1 MRYSFTLFFA
11 LVAVA
16 SFAQVTITSAS
27 FPVAGDT
34 LKTLSDF
41 SVGDIAPTA
50 AGPDQTWDYSSLS
63 SGLLNERLVL
73 DASEGDNAEAFPTA
87 DLVVRAGGN
96 FENYFAKDGQYLSD
110 LGFFGGNA
118 QTEFLT
124 VAAKY
129 TEPYVILNTP
139 ASYEDSEMYETS
151 LLVPAAR
158 EDLPDSLIAQIP
170 DAVVFDSIR
179 IRVDIESDSE
189 IDAWGTMMIP
199 GAEYEVLRENR
210 FEIRDTRVEIK
221 ISILPW
227 VDATALLTELLPG
240 LLGLDTVQIHNF
252 YAEGVNVPVASLLM
266 DGDGTPTQVSY
277 KFEGIITS
285 TSNLSGA
292 KPDFVAY
299 PNPAID
305 KISLSATNL
314 PEGEYTVRI
323 FNLLGQD
330 AYKRQHYFKRGREI
344 DINVAGLRRG
354 SYFYSILDDRGK
366 PYKTKRLVIIR
377 P

>member
-1 MRYSFTLFFA
+1 MRLIVTLLLGFFC
-11 LVAVA
+11 A
-16 SFAQVTITSAS
+16 SGFAQVTITSAS

-34 LKTLSDF
+34 LRNQVDF
-41 SVGDIAPTA
+41 TVDDIVPSP
-50 AGPDQTWDYSSLS
+50 AGPDQLWDYTGLT
-63 SGLLNERLVL
+63 SGLVNERTVL
-73 DASEGDNAEAFPTA
+73 DASEGANFDAFPSA
-87 DLVVRAGGN
+87 DLVVQTTGN

-118 QTEFLT
+118 ETEFLT

-129 TEPYVILNTP
+129 TQPYIILNTP
-139 ASYEDSEMYETS
+139 ANYEDNAAYETS
-151 LLVPAAR
+151 LLVPAAK
-158 EDLPDSLIAQIP
+158 EDLPDSLVAQIP

-210 FEIRDTRVEIK
+210 YELRDTRIEIK

-227 VDATALLTELLPG
+227 VDATALLDDLLPG
-240 LLGLDTVQIHNF
+240 LLGLDTVRIHNF
-252 YAEGVNVPVASLLM
+252 YAEGVNLPIASLLM
-266 DGDGTPTQVSY
+266 DADGNPTQVSY
-277 KFEGIITS
+277 KSEGIITS
-285 TSNLSGA
+285 TNNLTNA

-330 AYKRQHYFKRGREI
+330 AYRRQHRFKPGKEI
-344 DINVAGLRRG
+344 DITVAGLRRG

-366 PYKTKRLVIIR
+366 PFRTKRLVIIR